1 MINLILIGLLSYD
14 VYRLNKKVDRN
25 SKIVGNLKID
35 DLDEEFW
42 EE

>member
-1 MINLILIGLLSYD
+1 MINLLLISILTYK
-14 VYRLNKKVDRN
+14 VYELNKKVDKN

-42 EE
+42 DE